1 MERLRTCVEVQEE
14 ESSRARKRARR
25 MESFPHWYL
34 VIAMFSW
41 VTAVLKLVD
50 RVVVI

>member
-14 ESSRARKRARR
+14 ESSRARR